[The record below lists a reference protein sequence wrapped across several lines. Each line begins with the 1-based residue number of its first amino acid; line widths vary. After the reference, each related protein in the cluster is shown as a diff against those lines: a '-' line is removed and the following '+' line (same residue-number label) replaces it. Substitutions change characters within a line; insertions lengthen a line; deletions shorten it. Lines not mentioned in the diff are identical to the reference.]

1 MKNTPIKKSDSK
13 QKSSPTITFRKV
25 IGSKEELS
33 DGMRAFEEVV
43 YEIKEEKGEVEE
55 KEISRACGFMNEAE
69 EQIIPPIYDVVWNFK
84 GGLAKVCRKGK
95 WGLIDRCGKEVVPIE
110 YETLYEASD
119 GMLQVQ
125 LKGQWG
131 CLKKDGTTVVKPR
144 YDYIFPFRFG
154 FATIKKNG
162 KYGFVNLEDEE
173 VVAPCFDE
181 VGLIAAGG
189 VVKVRNGSQWQEA
202 VL

>member
-1 MKNTPIKKSDSK
+1 MKNAYTNKPKQKTDPIIKK
-13 QKSSPTITFRKV
+13 V
-25 IGSKEELS
+25 IETVWGMF
-33 DGMRAFEEVV
+33 DGLRAFEEVV
-43 YEIKEEKGEVEE
+43 YEIKEENGAVEK
-55 KEISRACGFMNEAE
+55 KEISRACGFMNEE
-69 EQIIPPIYDVVWNFK
+69 GVQTIPPIYDVVWNFK
-84 GGLAKVCRKGK
+84 GGLAKVCRKGR

-110 YETLYEASD
+110 YETLYETSD

-154 FATIKKNG
+154 FATVKKNG
-162 KYGFVNLEDEE
+162 KYGFVNIEDEE

-189 VVKVRNGSQWQEA
+189 IVKVRDGSQWKEF

>member
-1 MKNTPIKKSDSK
+1 MKNAYANKPKQKTDPRIKK
-13 QKSSPTITFRKV
+13 V
-25 IGSKEELS
+25 IETVWDMF
-33 DGMRAFEEVV
+33 DGLRAFEEVV
-43 YEIKEEKGEVEE
+43 YETKEENGAVEK
-55 KEISRACGFMNEAE
+55 KEISRACGFMNEE
-69 EQIIPPIYDVVWNFK
+69 GVQTIPPIYDVVWNFK
-84 GGLAKVCRKGK
+84 GGLAKVCRKGR

-110 YETLYEASD
+110 YETLYETSD

-154 FATIKKNG
+154 FATVKQNG
-162 KYGFVNLEDEE
+162 KYGFVNLADEE

-181 VGLIAAGG
+181 AGLISAGG